1 MLRDLVADIPPMVF
15 LILPGMASFGL
26 LLCGIAWWSRALL
39 AWDRKRQVADSLNR
53 IRTEARADAH
63 ELSES
68 QRHLREATIR
78 REARER
84 QPQPRS
90 PNGRFISRGEQ
101 RRLNQAQL
109 RNSNQQPDNTEAM
122 NDSAKVAAKFEAQDD
137 HEALSSAMIM
147 TTGVTGSTPDI
158 LEAQDEVEK

>member
-15 LILPGMASFGL
+15 LILPLAGMASFGL
-26 LLCGIAWWSRALL
+26 LICGIAW
-39 AWDRKRQVADSLNR
+39 WDRKRQVADSLNR

>member
-15 LILPGMASFGL
+15 LILPLAGMASFGL
-26 LLCGIAWWSRALL
+26 LICGIAW
-39 AWDRKRQVADSLNR
+39 WDRKRQVADSLNR

-122 NDSAKVAAKFEAQDD
+122 NDSAKVAAIFEAQDD